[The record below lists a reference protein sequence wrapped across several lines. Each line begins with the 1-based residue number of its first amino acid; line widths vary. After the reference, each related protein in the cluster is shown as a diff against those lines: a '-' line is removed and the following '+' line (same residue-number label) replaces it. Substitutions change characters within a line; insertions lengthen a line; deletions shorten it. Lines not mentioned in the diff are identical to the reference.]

1 MDTET
6 IRSIICEIQ
15 NSKIADKETYFS
27 KKYPEFKQKYPMM
40 LSISCNSKLEM
51 ANLEFMFKMIEQI
64 DKKDTNQYDA
74 SAVVGQMLFDKYID
88 PKLSKIPPPVEIP
101 DAQTPQ

>member
-1 MDTET
+1 MDSET

-15 NSKIADKETYFS
+15 NSKIKDKEEFFGN
-27 KKYPEFKQKYPMM
+27 KYPEFKTKYPMM
-40 LSISCNSKLEM
+40 LSISCTTKLEM

-88 PKLSKIPPPVEIP
+88 PTLSKIPIP
-101 DAQTPQ
+101 TDSNIQE